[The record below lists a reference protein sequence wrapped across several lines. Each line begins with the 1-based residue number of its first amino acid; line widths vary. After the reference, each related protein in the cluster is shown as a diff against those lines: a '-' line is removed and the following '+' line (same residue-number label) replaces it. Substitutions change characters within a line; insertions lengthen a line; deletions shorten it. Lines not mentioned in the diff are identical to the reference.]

1 MENESQYPEH
11 CQLLKPTCNVAYEVP
26 MWTFWLG
33 TGPNFK
39 GPTFLSHLSF
49 FFLESLFLKDSE
61 WVKIKYFN
69 CSNCKEGMMLTQL
82 G

>member
-1 MENESQYPEH
+1 MLHMKYLREH
-11 CQLLKPTCNVAYEVP
+11 SDSEQDQILKAQLFYLTCL
-26 MWTFWLG
+26 F
-33 TGPNFK
+33 
-39 GPTFLSHLSF
+39 F
-49 FFLESLFLKDSE
+49 FFLESLFLKDTE